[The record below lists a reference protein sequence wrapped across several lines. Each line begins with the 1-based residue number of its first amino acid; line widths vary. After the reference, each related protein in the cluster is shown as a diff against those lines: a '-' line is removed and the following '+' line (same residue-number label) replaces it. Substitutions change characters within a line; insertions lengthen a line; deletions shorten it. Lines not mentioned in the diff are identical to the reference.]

1 MIRPIRVAPFSQ
13 TRMISENPLAPN
25 TMTNEQYLANQFASV
40 GSAPPVGVPRQ
51 TAQPVSPV
59 AGLAQ
64 LGEAGLEGSRN
75 QQRTASKVSQK
86 VGGLLGGGETASGLL
101 GDVQGEAALQ
111 GLFATMQAIG
121 RPVRRGEDRYG
132 GAVQYGQQVMGQA
145 QQRGLQDLSTRM
157 QLEKFGLEKAAA
169 ERELAVKQQTK
180 DLLAQRLGG
189 ATPSGAASSVELGEQ
204 YQRLPEDKKQDLRLS
219 QVYQKL
225 ATDLASVNPDL
236 SKQYYEQASNL
247 YNKAFEGELKP
258 AEYRIKSAEMG
269 AKFKAGEYDERAAV
283 VQAARDL
290 TVLGQDDNPMDA
302 IAAVFR
308 LMKSLDPNSVVRDS
322 EVRMATGAGGLF
334 NQLKGMLAG
343 AAGKSSISREVF
355 ESIRLTAIKLAE
367 AAEMDYQKQ
376 VETQKAHAE
385 KAQLDPSLAVWAD
398 SLGVTDLI
406 EYRKGIS
413 LSEQDREAVSEYFIS
428 QTSGS
433 K

>member
-1 MIRPIRVAPFSQ
+1 MIRPIQVAPLSQ
-13 TRMISENPLAPN
+13 TRMISENPLVPN
-25 TMTNEQYLANQFASV
+25 TMTNEQYLSNQFASGV
-40 GSAPPVGVPRQ
+40 PPVGVPRQ
-51 TAQPVSPV
+51 TAQPASPV
-59 AGLAQ
+59 TGLTQ
-64 LGEAGLEGSRN
+64 LGQQGLEGARN

-86 VGGLLGGGETASGLL
+86 VGGLLGGGETAGGLL
-101 GDVQGEAALQ
+101 SDVQGEAALQ

-121 RPVRRGEDRYG
+121 RPVRRGEDRFG

-145 QQRGLQDLSTRM
+145 QQRGMQDLSTRL
-157 QLEKFGLEKAAA
+157 QLDKFNLEKLQALRDLEKTQATTDLISQSLGGVQPQTAA
-169 ERELAVKQQTK
+169 ESIQ
-180 DLLAQRLGG
+180 
-189 ATPSGAASSVELGEQ
+189 LGEQ
-204 YQRLPEDKKQDLRLS
+204 YERLPDDKKQDLRLS
-219 QVYQKL
+219 QVYQDLGTKL
-225 ATDLASVNPDL
+225 APVNSEL
-236 SKQYYEQASNL
+236 SKQYLDQAKSL
-247 YNKAFEGELKP
+247 YDKAFVGELKP
-258 AEYRIKSAEMG
+258 SEYRKASADLGKE
-269 AKFKAGEYDERAAV
+269 FKKGEYDERAAV

-290 TVLGQDDNPMDA
+290 TVLGQEDNPMDA

-308 LMKSLDPNSVVRDS
+308 LMKSLDPTSVVRDS

-376 VETQKAHAE
+376 VETQRAYAE

-413 LSEQDREAVSEYFIS
+413 LSEDQRKDLADLFLS
-428 QTSGS
+428 QTSGGS
-433 K
+433 Q